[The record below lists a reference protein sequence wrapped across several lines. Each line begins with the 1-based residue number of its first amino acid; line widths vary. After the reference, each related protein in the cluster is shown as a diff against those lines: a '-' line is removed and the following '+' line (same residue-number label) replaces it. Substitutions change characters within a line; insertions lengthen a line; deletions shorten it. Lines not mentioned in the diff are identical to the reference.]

1 MAFDGIVTKSVIAEL
16 NSCLLG
22 TKVNKVLEPTKNEVI
37 LELYGNGNNYS
48 LILSCDPDF
57 CRINLTKNSKPN
69 PQNAYNF
76 CMLLRKYLVG
86 GKISSISN
94 YDLERTV
101 QIKFDCYNEM
111 NDLVTRKLYIEIMSR
126 QSNIVLT
133 NENNII
139 IDSLK
144 HFDNNVRELLPAHE
158 YTFVPINK
166 ASFLEL
172 KSSEEFINII
182 TNSKEKTLSTAIQN
196 LFIGFSK
203 NFIKNILQKL
213 NIEDNFKDNIKSNIE
228 STTNNIEDTTNNTIE
243 NTTNNVEF
251 SKKLELL
258 YSEISNILADIG
270 TDKISCINYKNDFTI
285 DNFNATTPL
294 QINYFLDDYYF
305 NKEKLNIFQSSR
317 NSLLHIVLSSLKKV
331 NKKLENINQKLKE
344 CNEMDTYKLYGELLT
359 ANLYRLKANYN
370 LDKIEIENYYSNNE
384 LITIPLD
391 KSISVH
397 KNIDKFFKKYN
408 KLKNALEIVSVQ
420 KKEAEKELD
429 YIESIVFSLENAKTM
444 KDINEVYQEI
454 SENIATKKVI
464 NNKKQQKVKNTK
476 SKDNSKEI
484 EQDLTSIEFNGYQ
497 IFIGKNNIQNE
508 YLTLKFAEKNDLWF
522 HTQKIHGSHIILKTN
537 NEEDIPT
544 EVIEKCASLAKENS
558 KASLDTGASVDY
570 CPVRY
575 VKKAP
580 GSKPGMVIY
589 TNYKTIYIKD

>member
-1 MAFDGIVTKSVIAEL
+1 MAFDGIVTKSVISEL
-16 NSCLLG
+16 NSFLLG
-22 TKVNKVLEPTKNEVI
+22 TKVNKVLEPTKNEIV
-37 LELYGNGNNYS
+37 LELYGNRNNYS
-48 LILSCDPDF
+48 LLLSCDPDF

-172 KSSEEFINII
+172 KSSREFVNII
-182 TNSKEKTLSTAIQN
+182 TTSNEKTLSSAIQN

-203 NFIKNILQKL
+203 NFIKNLLQKL
-213 NIEDNFKDNIKSNIE
+213 NIEDNFKDNIESNIE
-228 STTNNIEDTTNNTIE
+228 NNTS
-243 NTTNNVEF
+243 NTQI
-251 SKKLELL
+251 SKNLELL
-258 YSEISNILADIG
+258 YSEISNILTNIG
-270 TDKISCINYKNDFTI
+270 TDKISCVNYENDFTI
-285 DNFNATTPL
+285 DNFKATTPL

-317 NSLLHIVLSSLKKV
+317 NSLLHIVLSNLKKV

-344 CNEMDTYKLYGELLT
+344 CSEMDIYKLYGELLT
-359 ANLYRLKANYN
+359 ANLYRLNSNYN
-370 LDKIEIENYYSNNE
+370 LDKIEVENYYNNNE

-454 SENIATKKVI
+454 SENVATKKSI
-464 NNKKQQKVKNTK
+464 NNKKQPKTKNSK

-484 EQDLTSIEFNGYQ
+484 EQDLTSIEFNGYK
-497 IFIGKNNIQNE
+497 IYIGKNNIQNE

-558 KASLDTGASVDY
+558 KASLDTGASIDY

-575 VKKAP
+575 VKKSP